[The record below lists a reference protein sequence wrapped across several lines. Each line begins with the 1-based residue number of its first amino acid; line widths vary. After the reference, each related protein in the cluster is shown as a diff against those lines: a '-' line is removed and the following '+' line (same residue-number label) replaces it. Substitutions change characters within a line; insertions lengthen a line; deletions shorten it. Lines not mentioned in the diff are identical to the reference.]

1 MRREKSLKNLRLN
14 SVIWRTYFDIA
25 GKEREVLNIEEE
37 MARPGFWTEDNNL
50 FSVGDLGGGPAEPL
64 KIARARAEEARGNT
78 YAIKRSQELVGLK
91 REIQRI
97 RSLEKDIATVKEL
110 VEMAGND
117 EAMQNE
123 AGGKLKDFDKEI
135 TAIET
140 GLFFSGK
147 YDKGNAVISVYA
159 GAGGKDA
166 EDWAALLFK
175 MYRRFGERKGW
186 EAKTIHEHWGEYNGP
201 AGWGIKN
208 ATILIEAPYA
218 YGYLKKESGVH
229 RLVRISPFS
238 SQSLRHT
245 SFALV
250 DVMPEFVAP
259 DEVEIKPED
268 LKVDF
273 FRSSGP
279 GGQNV
284 NKRETAV
291 RITHLP
297 SGIQVA
303 AQVERTQERNRAIAM
318 ELLRSRLYRFMLE
331 RQEKE
336 RRGVRQEKV
345 AIEWGSQIRS
355 YVMHPYQMV
364 KDHRTDMETSQI
376 DKVLDGE
383 LNEFVEAEIKTS

>member
-1 MRREKSLKNLRLN
+1 MPWKNCGRNCWLLKIKSAN
-14 SVIWRTYFDIA
+14 WRTGFDIA
-25 GKEREVLNIEEE
+25 KKRQEILRIESE
-37 MARPGFWTEDNNL
+37 MAAPAFW
-50 FSVGDLGGGPAEPL
+50 GDKVQAAKL
-64 KIARARAEEARGNT
+64 
-78 YAIKRSQELVGLK
+78 SQELAQLK
-91 REIQRI
+91 KGVERWSKLADEAKILTELVLAALDDEELGKEISDRADF
-97 RSLEKDIATVKEL
+97 LEKEIKS
-110 VEMAGND
+110 VE
-117 EAMQNE
+117 
-123 AGGKLKDFDKEI
+123 F
-135 TAIET
+135 

-147 YDKGNAVISVYA
+147 YDKGNAILSVYA

-166 EDWAALLFK
+166 EDWAALLFR
-175 MYRRFGERKGW
+175 MYRRFAEKKGW
-186 EAKTIHEHWGEYNGP
+186 RTKTIHEHWGEYNGP

-208 ATILIEAPYA
+208 ATILIEAQYC
-218 YGYLKKESGVH
+218 YGYLKNESGVH

-259 DEVEIKPED
+259 EEVEIKPED
-268 LKVDF
+268 LKIDF

-303 AQVERTQERNRAIAM
+303 AQVERTQERNREIAM
-318 ELLRSRLYRFMLE
+318 ELLRSRLYRFQIE
-331 RQEKE
+331 QQEKE
-336 RRGVRQEKV
+336 RQGVRKEKV

-364 KDHRTDMETSQI
+364 KDHRTDEETSNI
-376 DKVLDGE
+376 DAVLDGD
-383 LNEFVEAEIKTS
+383 LDRFIEAEIKS

>member
-1 MRREKSLKNLRLN
+1 
-14 SVIWRTYFDIA
+14 
-25 GKEREVLNIEEE
+25 
-37 MARPGFWTEDNNL
+37 MASPGFWQNKN
-50 FSVGDLGGGPAEPL
+50 
-64 KIARARAEEARGNT
+64 RAGRRTQGLT
-78 YAIKRSQELVGLK
+78 VLK
-91 REIQRI
+91 REIVRWD
-97 RSLEKDIATVKEL
+97 RLTSELGSLKEL
-110 VEMAGND
+110 AEVAGDNQDMLAEIEQRTKALEQELRGVET
-117 EAMQNE
+117 E
-123 AGGKLKDFDKEI
+123 LY
-135 TAIET
+135 
-140 GLFFSGK
+140 FSGK
-147 YDKGNAVISVYA
+147 YDKGNAIISIYA

-166 EDWAALLFK
+166 EDWAALLLR
-175 MYRRFGERKGW
+175 MYQRFAENKDW
-186 EAKTIHEHWGEYNGP
+186 KAKTIHEHWGEYNGP

-208 ATILIEAPYA
+208 ATILIEAPFA

-259 DEVEIKPED
+259 EEVEIKPED
-268 LKVDF
+268 LKIDF

-297 SGIQVA
+297 SGIHVA
-303 AQVERTQERNRAIAM
+303 SQVERTQERNREIAM
-318 ELLRSRLYRFMLE
+318 EMLRSRLYRHMAVE
-331 RQEKE
+331 QEKE
-336 RRGVRQEKV
+336 RQGVRQEKV
-345 AIEWGSQIRS
+345 SIEWGSQIRS

-364 KDHRTDMETSQI
+364 KDHRTEVETSQI

-383 LNEFVEAEIKTS
+383 LDQFIEAEIKTSF

>member
-1 MRREKSLKNLRLN
+1 
-14 SVIWRTYFDIA
+14 
-25 GKEREVLNIEEE
+25 
-37 MARPGFWTEDNNL
+37 MASPGFWDDKMQAAKQSQGL
-50 FSVGDLGGGPAEPL
+50 SQ
-64 KIARARAEEARGNT
+64 
-78 YAIKRSQELVGLK
+78 IK
-91 REIQRI
+91 
-97 RSLEKDIATVKEL
+97 KE
-110 VEMAGND
+110 VERWSKLAD
-117 EAMQNE
+117 EAKMLTE
-123 AGGKLKDFDKEI
+123 LLLAAAEDEELGKEI
-135 TAIET
+135 HGRADFLEQEIKKVEFE
-140 GLFFSGK
+140 LFFSGK
-147 YDKGNAVISVYA
+147 YDKGNAILSVYA

-166 EDWAALLFK
+166 EDWAALLFR
-175 MYRRFGERKGW
+175 MYQRFAEKKGW
-186 EAKTIHEHWGEYNGP
+186 RTKVIHEHWGEYNGP

-208 ATILIEAPYA
+208 ATILIEAPYC

-259 DEVEIKPED
+259 EEVEIKPED
-268 LKVDF
+268 LKIDF

-297 SGIQVA
+297 TGLQVA
-303 AQVERTQERNRAIAM
+303 SQVERSQERNRELAL
-318 ELLRSRLYRFMLE
+318 ELLRSRIYRFELE

-336 RRGVRQEKV
+336 RQGVRQEKIS
-345 AIEWGSQIRS
+345 IEWGSQIRS

-364 KDHRTDMETSQI
+364 KDHRTEVETSNI
-376 DKVLDGE
+376 DAVLDGE
-383 LNEFVEAEIKTS
+383 LDQFVESELRQQPVGEK

>member
-1 MRREKSLKNLRLN
+1 M
-14 SVIWRTYFDIA
+14 
-25 GKEREVLNIEEE
+25 EVE
-37 MARPGFWTEDNNL
+37 MARPEFWSDTE
-50 FSVGDLGGGPAEPL
+50 
-64 KIARARAEEARGNT
+64 RAGEISKEA
-78 YAIKRSQELVGLK
+78 AALK
-91 REIQRI
+91 REIERWDRMYADTVDLRTLLGIAQEDDTLVSETASRVAA
-97 RSLEKDIATVKEL
+97 LEKEL
-110 VEMAGND
+110 HR
-117 EAMQNE
+117 
-123 AGGKLKDFDKEI
+123 
-135 TAIET
+135 IELE
-140 GLFFSGK
+140 LFLSGK
-147 YDKGNAVISVYA
+147 YDKGNAVLSMYA

-166 EDWAALLFK
+166 EDWAAILIRMF
-175 MYRRFGERKGW
+175 RRFAEQRGW
-186 EAKTIHEHWGEYNGP
+186 SIKTIHEHWGEQNGP
-201 AGWGIKN
+201 SGWGVKN
-208 ATILIEAPYA
+208 ATIAIAGEYA

-259 DEVEIKPED
+259 EEVEITAED
-268 LKVDF
+268 LKIDF

-297 SGIQVA
+297 TGLQVA
-303 AQVERTQERNRAIAM
+303 SQVERSQERNREVAM
-318 ELLRSRLYRFMLE
+318 GLLRSRLYQFRLQQ
-331 RQEKE
+331 QEKE
-336 RRGVRQEKV
+336 RQGIRQEKV

-364 KDHRTDMETSQI
+364 KDHRTGAETSQI

-383 LNEFVEAEIKTS
+383 LDEFIEAELRS